1 MMSDNLIKIVIVID
15 LTSLTLSLD
24 RVSNNFSSFM
34 TKYQKLEFDLVFE
47 FEYFLKDEE
56 GEIELR
62 LKIINKMN

>member
-1 MMSDNLIKIVIVID
+1 MSDNLIKIVIVID